1 MQLVLFVGL
10 ALTVHFLRKVSQV
23 EAPQS
28 GHQGRTKGTKW
39 EEPGF
44 PGRRDGFFC
53 TEKKLEVHNWFTCF
67 LSSSTFAEFQHQHDF
82 TKDFGAY
89 ILQTTLS
96 CFGCT
101 VQDNS
106 RPFFAGRGK
115 TGQYFSLIWWGRVGW
130 VVGGGGEGW
139 AINAHVHMH
148 TILTLRCWD
157 LAGTCIQQGGWS
169 GEWGGGVGY

>member
-28 GHQGRTKGTKW
+28 GLLWPHQGAGNEMGRTRVFWTKRWFFLYRKNIGGTQWIHVLSLFINFCGISAPTWFHKGLWGIYLANYSFMFWLYRSRQFKTIFCW
-39 EEPGF
+39 PGEN
-44 PGRRDGFFC
+44 RTILFFD
-53 TEKKLEVHNWFTCF
+53 L
-67 LSSSTFAEFQHQHDF
+67 
-82 TKDFGAY
+82 
-89 ILQTTLS
+89 
-96 CFGCT
+96 
-101 VQDNS
+101 
-106 RPFFAGRGK
+106 
-115 TGQYFSLIWWGRVGW
+115 VGW